1 MRTVYGRAVRS
12 IFQFSTQFDTL
23 QSTVGVISF
32 QNHLKKLH
40 SFLVYERSFSQLIS
54 DKRAAVQR
62 HLSIKYCDQMQEE
75 PEVGTLSSRFS
86 SRWQYILDKLIPHTA
101 SRWIS
106 FSLCLYVYILR
117 VYFLNGW
124 YIVTYGLG
132 IYLLNQLLGFIQPQ
146 VCTSF
151 LLWALKMNPQL
162 GLQETWFST
171 AYDYFTSTLNLL
183 LYSVS
188 SLSSNGPPCHQFD
201 PDDADLDLGLPVSNT
216 DEFRCETPLLM

>member
-1 MRTVYGRAVRS
+1 MSNVSVSRFRVRTVYGIAVRS
-12 IFQFSTQFDTL
+12 IFQFSTDS
-23 QSTVGVISF
+23 STVYCIQFGYQLPKPSEEVT
-32 QNHLKKLH
+32 
-40 SFLVYERSFSQLIS
+40 FLPYQRSFTQPVS

-62 HLSIKYCDQMQEE
+62 HLSFSYCDQMQEE

-146 VCTSF
+146 VCTS
-151 LLWALKMNPQL
+151 
-162 GLQETWFST
+162 
-171 AYDYFTSTLNLL
+171 LL
-183 LYSVS
+183 L
-188 SLSSNGPPCHQFD
+188 
-201 PDDADLDLGLPVSNT
+201 
-216 DEFRCETPLLM
+216 